1 MENKMFEKIGI
12 LFLLVV
18 SVIGMI
24 IVGSDVIHYAGIMP
38 VGVYTVSVLGFSA
51 GVYALFKA

>member
-1 MENKMFEKIGI
+1 MFEKIGI